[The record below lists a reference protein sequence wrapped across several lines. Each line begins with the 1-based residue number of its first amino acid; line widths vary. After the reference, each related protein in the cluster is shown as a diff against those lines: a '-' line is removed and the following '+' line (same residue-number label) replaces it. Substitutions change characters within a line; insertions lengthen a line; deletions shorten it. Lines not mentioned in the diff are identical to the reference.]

1 MQINQKK
8 LESYLP
14 LFFKYLNR
22 FMVMMWK
29 LGMGKLINCWPSV
42 IGRIMVISHSG
53 RSSGKDYLTP
63 VNYCERDGDIYCT
76 SAYGGG
82 SDWFLNVVANPQI
95 EIWLPDG
102 WYAGNA
108 EIVGES
114 AERVEMLRQVLI
126 ESGFAAP
133 LFANIDPKTMG
144 EEEFK
149 EATSDYRLLRIKRQS
164 ARTGADGPG
173 SLAWLW
179 PVITLVLLFKR
190 RRRKK

>member
-1 MQINQKK
+1 MQINQEKF
-8 LESYLP
+8 ESYLP

-22 FMVMMWK
+22 FMVTMWK

-42 IGRIMVISHSG
+42 IGRIMVISHHG
-53 RSSGKDYLTP
+53 RSSGKTYLTP
-63 VNYCERDGDIYCT
+63 VNYCERDEYIFCT
-76 SAYGGG
+76 SAFGGG

-102 WYAGNA
+102 WYAGTA
-108 EIVGES
+108 EIVDD
-114 AERVEMLRQVLI
+114 ADVRTEMLRQVLI

-133 LFANIDPKTMG
+133 FFANIDPKTMG

-149 EATSDYRLLRIKRQS
+149 EATSDYRLLRITRQS

-179 PVITLVLLFKR
+179 PLIAVVLLFKR